1 MIIEQI
7 LVTNMAVF
15 CYLVGDE
22 TTGEAALIDPAGD
35 FDIIFEKKQMFLLKC
50 AQNQL

>member
-15 CYLVGDE
+15 CYLIADE
-22 TTGEAALIDPAGD
+22 NTLEGVLIDPAGR
-35 FDIIFEKKQMFLLKC
+35 C
-50 AQNQL
+50 